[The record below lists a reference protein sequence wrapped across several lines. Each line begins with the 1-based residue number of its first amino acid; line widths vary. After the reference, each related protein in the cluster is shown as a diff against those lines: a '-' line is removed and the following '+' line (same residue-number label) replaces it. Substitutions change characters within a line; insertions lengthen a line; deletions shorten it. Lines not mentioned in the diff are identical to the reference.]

1 MDSLDIIFQENDKKI
16 NILNDINFE
25 TTNLKEKLIT
35 QKELDNEIST
45 SINVKNDND
54 SIFDPNNFYGKLN
67 NIKGDIKL
75 LKTNSGHNGL
85 IREDERQTLYELL
98 LSSRIII

>member
-1 MDSLDIIFQENDKKI
+1 MESLDIIFQENDKKI

-54 SIFDPNNFYGKLN
+54 SIFDPKNFYGKLN

-75 LKTNSGHNGL
+75 LS
-85 IREDERQTLYELL
+85 IF
-98 LSSRIII
+98 

>member
-16 NILNDINFE
+16 NINDINFD

-54 SIFDPNNFYGKLN
+54 SIFDPKNFYGKLN

-75 LKTNSGHNGL
+75 LSTF
-85 IREDERQTLYELL
+85 
-98 LSSRIII
+98 

>member
-1 MDSLDIIFQENDKKI
+1 MESLDIIFQENDKKI

-54 SIFDPNNFYGKLN
+54 SIFDPKNFYGKLN
-67 NIKGDIKL
+67 NIKGGIKL
-75 LKTNSGHNGL
+75 LSTF
-85 IREDERQTLYELL
+85 
-98 LSSRIII
+98 

>member
-1 MDSLDIIFQENDKKI
+1 MDSSDIIFQENDKKI
-16 NILNDINFE
+16 NIINDINFE

-54 SIFDPNNFYGKLN
+54 SIFDPKNFYGKLN

-75 LKTNSGHNGL
+75 LSTF
-85 IREDERQTLYELL
+85 
-98 LSSRIII
+98 

>member
-1 MDSLDIIFQENDKKI
+1 MESLDIIFQVNDKKI

-54 SIFDPNNFYGKLN
+54 TIFDPNNFYGKLN
-67 NIKGDIKL
+67 NIKDDIKL
-75 LKTNSGHNGL
+75 LSTF
-85 IREDERQTLYELL
+85 
-98 LSSRIII
+98 

>member
-1 MDSLDIIFQENDKKI
+1 MESLDIIFQENDKKI
-16 NILNDINFE
+16 NILNDINFK

-54 SIFDPNNFYGKLN
+54 SIFDPKNFYGKLN
-67 NIKGDIKL
+67 NIKGGIKL
-75 LKTNSGHNGL
+75 LSTF
-85 IREDERQTLYELL
+85 
-98 LSSRIII
+98 

>member
-1 MDSLDIIFQENDKKI
+1 MESLDIIFQENDKKI

-75 LKTNSGHNGL
+75 LS
-85 IREDERQTLYELL
+85 IF
-98 LSSRIII
+98 

>member
-16 NILNDINFE
+16 NIINDINFD

-35 QKELDNEIST
+35 QKEIDNEIST

-54 SIFDPNNFYGKLN
+54 TIFDPNNFYGKLN
-67 NIKGDIKL
+67 NIKDDIKL
-75 LKTNSGHNGL
+75 LSTF
-85 IREDERQTLYELL
+85 
-98 LSSRIII
+98 

>member
-16 NILNDINFE
+16 NIINDINFD

-45 SINVKNDND
+45 SIKVKNDND

-75 LKTNSGHNGL
+75 LSTF
-85 IREDERQTLYELL
+85 
-98 LSSRIII
+98 

>member
-16 NILNDINFE
+16 NINDINFD

-35 QKELDNEIST
+35 QKEIDNEIST

-54 SIFDPNNFYGKLN
+54 TIFDPNNFYGKLN
-67 NIKGDIKL
+67 NIKDDIKL
-75 LKTNSGHNGL
+75 LSTF
-85 IREDERQTLYELL
+85 
-98 LSSRIII
+98 